1 MYVNAISKI
10 FRYGTYIPTC
20 NDMYERLY
28 KDLIIIISTIS
39 PNSDNTEYAFMD
51 KCCFSPS
58 GYAHNNYCMGKQLRS
73 NNLERNHHLM
83 KNVI

>member
-51 KCCFSPS
+51 KCSVAFPHLDMPITIIVW
-58 GYAHNNYCMGKQLRS
+58 ANNY
-73 NNLERNHHLM
+73 E
-83 KNVI
+83 VII